1 MLCEE
6 ADSKCPM
13 ALIGQAFMPTI
24 ARTSEPQHP
33 WIAILA
39 VFVAVCLM
47 LGSIPL
53 AAQMPTQATM
63 RSLSG
68 TVTDEGHEPIRGAVV
83 ELRNE
88 SSQALV
94 TFITE
99 PNGSYNFKRLD
110 GNADYVVWVVF
121 RGKHSATHTISKFD
135 SHMEKVIDFT
145 VKTY

>member
-1 MLCEE
+1 
-6 ADSKCPM
+6 
-13 ALIGQAFMPTI
+13 MPTI
-24 ARTSEPQHP
+24 MRSTEPQHP

-39 VFVAVCLM
+39 VVVAVCLM
-47 LGSIPL
+47 LVAIPV
-53 AAQMPTQATM
+53 AAQMPTQTTL

-68 TVTDEGHEPIRGAVV
+68 TVTDTNHEPIRGAVV

-99 PNGSYNFKRLD
+99 ANGSYNFKRLD

-121 RGKHSATHTISKFD
+121 RGKHSPTHTISKFD